1 MVLARS
7 RIAAAAAVA
16 IALVLAGTGSPGLR
30 TDHPPDSVLAAE
42 LPQPEPPAVVVAVAP
57 APDATARTSV
67 ASALAGVL
75 TEAGYLGPGTSVYVA
90 EVVPGG
96 GYVTHEAG
104 GGGHDSTLW
113 PASSVKVLAA
123 EGALAYLATLGFTGA
138 AVVSTDGWS
147 ATVAELYDDAIRY
160 SSNDA
165 YDRLVEIAGV
175 DWLNEVFLT
184 PANGFAETVI
194 QRSYAYGDVITSP
207 AMTLTE
213 DERAVDLPERAPAV
227 EQEVPDGRNRSNLAE
242 MVESVRRVVLDAELP
257 EDERLG
263 LAPDDVAAIADALL
277 GAEGFLEAGVAR
289 ALGADAYVYNKPGW
303 VLGESCLDVG
313 LVVDPAHGQRFLLG
327 IAGPDDGTECAAVPA
342 IAAAVL
348 SSLAGAP

>member
-1 MVLARS
+1 MALARR
-7 RIAAAAAVA
+7 RITAAAAVA
-16 IALVLAGTGSPGLR
+16 IALVVAGTSSPGLR
-30 TDHPPDSVLAAE
+30 TEPPADSVLAAE
-42 LPQPEPPAVVVAVAP
+42 LPAPEPSPAEAPSADVAGPTPV
-57 APDATARTSV
+57 TS
-67 ASALAGVL
+67 SLSGVL
-75 TEAGYLGPGTSVYVA
+75 AEAGYLGPGTSVYVA

-123 EGALAYLATLGFTGA
+123 EGALAYLATHGFTGA
-138 AVVSTDGWS
+138 ALVSTDEWS
-147 ATVAELYDDAIRY
+147 ATVTDLYDEAIRY

-165 YDRLVEIAGV
+165 YDHLVEIAGV

-184 PANGFAETVI
+184 PANGFADTVI
-194 QRSYAYGDVITSP
+194 QRSYAYGHVITSP
-207 AMTLTE
+207 PMTLSE
-213 DERAVDLPERAPAV
+213 GERTVDLPERTPVV
-227 EQEVPDGRNRSNLAE
+227 EQGVPEGGNRSNLAE

-257 EDERLG
+257 EGDRLG

-277 GAEGFLEAGVAR
+277 GAEGFLEAGVAD

-313 LVVDPAHGQRFLLG
+313 LVVDPAHDHRFLVG